1 MRPPRLLVVSD
12 YSYSAGGI
20 EQFVFEFIT
29 RARSSYEVRL
39 LTWDPAT
46 LAPEGVHKSYVA
58 FGDLRPAL
66 AEFERADVV
75 LLMASHN
82 LRLLAVLTMQVLAN
96 RPQPL
101 VTVLHTSGHSSPD
114 IAAAESQ
121 SSWLSQVLKR
131 SARVVAVSEDVEAS
145 VLPLIEAEPLKLS
158 TIRNGARLTG
168 RGRRETVGR
177 RTTVSFIGRPQ
188 EQKGF
193 PIFEKLAYEL
203 QGTGLQFHANTVS
216 LPPPSHPGP
225 IDFTYDL
232 DEADLQ
238 AFFDRTDLLVAP
250 YIRADGLPLA
260 ILEALNCGVPVLG
273 FDSPGVG
280 RLLRENGQIVIPAN
294 YGALRQA
301 VCSWARG
308 ELLITPPTP
317 GRIAGWDEQIGHYM
331 RLMDGVLSRSAAP
344 VR

>member
-1 MRPPRLLVVSD
+1 VVSD
-12 YSYSAGGI
+12 YSYSAGGV
-20 EQFVFEFIT
+20 EQFVFEFIS
-29 RARSSYEVRL
+29 RARSIYDLRL

-46 LAPEGVHKSYVA
+46 LAPDGVPKLYVHY
-58 FGDLRPAL
+58 GDLRPAI

-82 LRLLAVLTMQVLAN
+82 LRLLAVLTMQVLAD

-114 IAAAESQ
+114 SAAADSQ
-121 SSWLSQVLKR
+121 LSWLLQVLKR

-145 VLPLIEAEPLKLS
+145 VLPLIEEEALKVS
-158 TIRNGARLTG
+158 TIRNGARLSG
-168 RGRRETVGR
+168 RGRREIGGR
-177 RTTVSFIGRPQ
+177 RTTVSFIGRPH

-193 PIFEKLAYEL
+193 PLFEKLAYEL
-203 QGTGLQFHANTVS
+203 QGTGLQFQANTVS
-216 LPPPSHPGP
+216 LPPPSNHSP

-232 DEADLQ
+232 DEAGLR

-260 ILEALNCGVPVLG
+260 LLEALNCGVPVVG

-294 YGALRQA
+294 YGALREA
-301 VCSWARG
+301 VSSWARG
-308 ELLITPPTP
+308 ELLVKPPTQ
-317 GRIAGWDEQIGHYM
+317 GRIAGWDEQMGHYM
-331 RLMDGVLSRSAAP
+331 RLIEDVFSQSAPP